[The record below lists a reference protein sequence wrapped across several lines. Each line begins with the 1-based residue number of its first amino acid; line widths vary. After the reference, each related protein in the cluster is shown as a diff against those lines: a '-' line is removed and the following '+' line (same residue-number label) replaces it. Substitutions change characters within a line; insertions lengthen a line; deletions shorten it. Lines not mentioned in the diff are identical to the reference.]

1 MRALEHPS
9 VDSVDLP
16 ALLQALADP
25 VRLDIV
31 AKLMQCEAITCGGFD
46 VPVSMSTLSHH
57 LKVLRMAGLL
67 RVIQEGSFRRNELRY
82 DEIEARF
89 PGVLSSILRNV
100 PDQLGATAS

>member
-9 VDSVDLP
+9 VDSVALP
-16 ALLQALADP
+16 TLLQALADP

-31 AKLMQCEAITCGGFD
+31 CKLMQREAITCGGFD

-67 RVIQEGSFRRNELRY
+67 RVIQEGSYRRNELRY
-82 DEIEARF
+82 DEIETRF

-100 PDQLGATAS
+100 HEGVTAS